1 MDHDPP
7 QERTNEPSARSSPA
21 RLLLLLAGL
30 GGLALAL
37 RASGLTGRLSL
48 EGLRDAVQAAGPWGP
63 GVFTAAF
70 CLGELAHVP
79 GLVFV
84 GAALLV
90 WGPLQGALL
99 AYLAALAS
107 VSCTFLLVRGLGGQA
122 AAGLRWS
129 WARRALYRLER
140 RPVATVAPLRAVLV
154 LSPPLNYALPL
165 TSLRFRDHL
174 LGSALGLV
182 APLGVAALASGWVL
196 ERLS

>member
-1 MDHDPP
+1 MNHDP
-7 QERTNEPSARSSPA
+7 QERPTSEPPARSSPA
-21 RLLLLLAGL
+21 RLLLLLAVL
-30 GGLALAL
+30 GGLALGL

-48 EGLRDAVQAAGPWGP
+48 EGLRSAVQAAGPWGP

-84 GAALLV
+84 GAALVV
-90 WGPLQGALL
+90 WGPVQGALL

-107 VSCTFLLVRGLGGQA
+107 VSCTFLLVRCVGGQA
-122 AAGLRWS
+122 ATGLRWG
-129 WARRALYRLER
+129 WARRALDRLER
-140 RPVATVAPLRAVLV
+140 RPVSTVALLRAALI

-182 APLGVAALASGWVL
+182 APLGAAALASGWVL
-196 ERLS
+196 ERVS